1 MTQINVLEGVVQHE
15 FGETVTLTLIDQDTG
30 LALDVSAYDGTKE
43 VVFRHKDGQTTVTR
57 TLSFSGGGTDGK
69 VTFTFASGNIIKPGT
84 WKGQVKLRNAGET
97 IISFS
102 KTFTMEVDPNVW
114 VST

>member
-1 MTQINVLEGVVQHE
+1 MAQINVLEGIVQYE
-15 FGETVTLTLIDQDTG
+15 FGETITLTLVDADTG
-30 LALDVSAYDGTKE
+30 LALDVSAYGGTNE
-43 VVFRHKDGQTTVTR
+43 VTFRHKDGQTTVTR

-69 VTFTFASGNIIKPGT
+69 VTFTFVAGNITKSGT
-84 WKGQVKLRNAGET
+84 WMGQVKLRNAGET
-97 IISFS
+97 IVSFS

>member
-1 MTQINVLEGVVQHE
+1 MPVLNVLEGVVQYE
-15 FGETVTLTLIDQDTG
+15 FGETITLTMVDNSGVAVDI
-30 LALDVSAYDGTKE
+30 SAYTGTDE

-57 TLSFSGGGTDGK
+57 TLTLVGGGTTGQ
-69 VTFTFASGNIIKPGT
+69 VSFTFAAGNITKSGT
-84 WKGQVKLRNAGET
+84 WRGQVKLRNAGET
-97 IISFS
+97 VITYS